1 MKRIDPQIRFKR
13 AKKYFKR
20 AALTVVALMLLAVGW
35 DVLSYDAD
43 AWLADYNR
51 LKRDMA
57 QGYANLDWMVEKRH
71 IDLPA
76 LDRRT
81 TDALR
86 NAHSNVR
93 AFLILR
99 GFVRSFDDP
108 HLRMKPGERPVPEQA
123 NTKVADSGIVAAAE
137 DIDPAAG
144 ADCAAAG
151 YEEGDHA
158 FRFPFAQ
165 VAGWRTLRTDDFPA
179 GLIGDTG
186 VLRIAQ
192 FGEDQY
198 LAACQA
204 VFKPGTRQYA
214 LKLAVRARQQTR
226 LRDAIAQLQAR
237 GARRLLVDVSGN
249 GGGTEWVGEVVALM
263 TDRALSRR
271 EARLVARACDRSAV
285 WRGEPAPC
293 PVLAPEDEEKA
304 SLQGTGA
311 WRGPLLILADHGTGS
326 AAEDFVAWL
335 QQNQVATVL
344 GERTAGAGCGY
355 VNGGNPTRLNVVP
368 VDVWMPNC
376 ARFLD
381 NGINEI
387 EGIAPNIEL
396 PMGDTEAAIQA
407 KSLLTALTNEI

>member
-1 MKRIDPQIRFKR
+1 MKPIDAHTPR
-13 AKKYFKR
+13 ATKYFKR
-20 AALTVVALMLLAVGW
+20 AALTVAALILLAAGA

-43 AWLADYNR
+43 AWLADYGR

-57 QGYANLDWMVEKRH
+57 QGYANLDWMVDKRNV
-71 IDLPA
+71 DLPA

-86 NAHSNVR
+86 SAHSNVR
-93 AFLILR
+93 AFLALRSFVR
-99 GFVRSFDDP
+99 GFNDP
-108 HLRMKPGERPVPEQA
+108 HLRMKPGEQQA
-123 NTKVADSGIVAAAE
+123 PQDTTPHGVATAVDAE
-137 DIDPAAG
+137 IDPAAG

-165 VAGWRTLRTDDFPA
+165 VAGWKALRAGDFPT

-204 VFKPGTRQYA
+204 VFKTGIGRHS
-214 LKLAVRARQQTR
+214 LKLEVRARQQSL
-226 LRDAIAQLQAR
+226 LREAIAELEAK
-237 GARRLLVDVSGN
+237 GARRLLVDVTGN
-249 GGGTEWVGEVVALM
+249 GGGTEWVGEVIALM

-271 EARLVARACDRSAV
+271 EALRVAPSCDRSAV

-293 PVLAPEDEEKA
+293 PVFGPAKEETA
-304 SLQGTGA
+304 SLQGTGE
-311 WRGPLLILADHGTGS
+311 WRGPVLILADHGTGS

-335 QQNQVATVL
+335 QQNKVATVL
-344 GERTAGAGCGY
+344 GQRTAGAGCGY
-355 VNGGNPTRLNVVP
+355 VDGGDPTRLKVVP

-381 NGINEI
+381 NGSNEI
-387 EGIAPNIEL
+387 EGIAPDIEL
-396 PMGDTEAAIQA
+396 AIDGNGADAQA
-407 KSLLTALTNEI
+407 KALSLVL